1 VAADFYLG
9 QLGGLLRQDP
19 NWPVAVVSYVGY
31 VAAVVYFAVL
41 PALNGELLEFL
52 AYATYDMTNLA
63 ILVGWSLLVSLGD
76 MAWGVVI
83 TEMATMAVY
92 LASPRS

>member
-1 VAADFYLG
+1 
-9 QLGGLLRQDP
+9 
-19 NWPVAVVSYVGY
+19 
-31 VAAVVYFAVL
+31 
-41 PALNGELLEFL
+41 
-52 AYATYDMTNLA
+52 MTNLA